1 MAPPPGAD
9 YAGELGGH
17 AHERAPVDGD
27 HTANRRA
34 GDLCR
39 CAAAAPKRRAC
50 GRTKNKR
57 CGAADE
63 VMTRP
68 LAGVRVLD
76 FTTLLPG
83 PMATLLLAEA
93 GAEVIKLERPGGED
107 MRAYPPFWGK
117 DGASFALLNRGKKS
131 ITADLK
137 DDATR
142 ERVLVLADT
151 CDVVIEQFRPG
162 VMDRLGLGYE
172 ALRRRNPRLV
182 YCAITGYGQNGPR
195 RDRAG
200 HDLNYIGDAG
210 LLSLSSG
217 PPGSR
222 VVPPALM
229 ADIAGG
235 AYPAVM
241 NILLAL
247 RQRDLTGEGA
257 YLDVSMA
264 DNMFPFMFWALGN
277 GFAANAW
284 PQNSDQLLSGGS
296 PRYHL
301 YETRDGK
308 IAAVA
313 ALEQKFWLTFT
324 RAIGLET
331 DYIDD

>member
-1 MAPPPGAD
+1 
-9 YAGELGGH
+9 
-17 AHERAPVDGD
+17 
-27 HTANRRA
+27 
-34 GDLCR
+34 
-39 CAAAAPKRRAC
+39 RAC
-50 GRTKNKR
+50 GRAKNKR
-57 CGAADE
+57 GRAADE

-93 GAEVIKLERPGGED
+93 GGED

-142 ERVLVLADT
+142 ELVLALADT

-217 PPGSR
+217 PPGS
-222 VVPPALM
+222 
-229 ADIAGG
+229 
-235 AYPAVM
+235 
-241 NILLAL
+241 
-247 RQRDLTGEGA
+247 
-257 YLDVSMA
+257 
-264 DNMFPFMFWALGN
+264 
-277 GFAANAW
+277 
-284 PQNSDQLLSGGS
+284 
-296 PRYHL
+296 
-301 YETRDGK
+301 
-308 IAAVA
+308 
-313 ALEQKFWLTFT
+313 
-324 RAIGLET
+324 
-331 DYIDD
+331 